1 MKKCYLYVR
10 VSSEQQLSGDGL
22 DRQESMLI
30 RYFDDN
36 ASCYDFDPN
45 YELIVD
51 RGVSAFKGHHQR
63 ESAGLGGFFKRV
75 RDGDVEKGS
84 VLCVESLDRF
94 SRENPFRCVE
104 YLSILDRHQIE
115 LHDVDKQLKIGRK
128 YPNSLTFAIMIAE
141 RSYEESRLK
150 SLRIQKGWDKRRKIA
165 KEEGQ
170 YMIKNCPKWIDVVN
184 NKYVLNEHHL
194 IIRKIFDLYLSGIG
208 SYTIAVMLN
217 RDNKTIDGMKWNS
230 TKICHVLRN
239 RRCKGEYTSN
249 RIIRNFEDDTVTSTF
264 EILNIYPRIVSD
276 DEFYEVST
284 RLEKFN
290 YTGRIRHDLK
300 RTVFNGLLK
309 CELCGSAL
317 GVSSTAG
324 YTYIKCD
331 NARANGGCAGV
342 LMTYMPFEKG
352 ILSHI
357 KDIDISK
364 VINMDSTIS
373 NIDILKT
380 EVVELE
386 SYIQS
391 FIIGIENLKQQ
402 GRFPTFDMLD
412 GKAQAEERLQDV
424 KKTLAAEKD
433 TSNISNLEF
442 SSDIHKLE
450 NIIERSR
457 LELELRKVIKRIAI
471 KADKTYITADIS
483 YYNDDNIKHVLLI
496 HKKKTTIEVM
506 GEIVQKDGW
515 RTYSFSEGSSL
526 VFRVKSNGEI
536 WTLSAA
542 KNKSI
547 SEVQKYMTMMVG
559 REPID
564 FDYYINED
572 FIEWIE

>member
-22 DRQESMLI
+22 DRQESMLT

-63 ESAGLGGFFKRV
+63 ESAGLGGFFKKV
-75 RDGDVEKGS
+75 RNGEVEKGS

-94 SRENPFRCVE
+94 SRENPFKCVE
-104 YLSILDRHQIE
+104 YISILDSYQIE
-115 LHDVDKQLKIGRK
+115 LHDVDKKLKIGRK
-128 YPNSLTFAIMIAE
+128 YPNSLSFAVMIAE

-150 SLRIQKGWDKRRKIA
+150 SVRIQKGWDKRRKMA

-184 NKYVLNEHHL
+184 DRYVLNENH
-194 IIRKIFDLYLSGIG
+194 IVIREIFDLYLSGIG

-249 RIIRNFEDDTVTSTF
+249 RVIRNFDDDTVTSTF

-276 DEFYEVST
+276 DEFHEVST

-300 RTVFNGLLK
+300 RTVFNSLLK

-317 GVSSTAG
+317 GVSSTSG

-331 NARANGGCAGV
+331 NARANSGCTGV
-342 LMTYMPFEKG
+342 LMAYMPFEKA

-357 KDIDISK
+357 KDIDISR
-364 VINMDSTIS
+364 VINIDSTIS

-380 EVVELE
+380 EIVELE

-391 FIIGIENLKQQ
+391 FTAGIENLKQQ
-402 GRFPTFDMLD
+402 GRLPTFDMLD

-424 KKTLAAEKD
+424 KKKLAAERD
-433 TSNISNLEF
+433 TANVSNLEF

-457 LELELRKVIKRIAI
+457 LEVELRKVIKRIAV
-471 KADKTYITADIS
+471 KANKTYITADIS
-483 YYNDDNIKHVLLI
+483 YYNDDNIKHILLI
-496 HKKKTTIEVM
+496 HKKKAIIEAM
-506 GEIVQKDGW
+506 GEISQQGRW
-515 RTYSFSEGSSL
+515 RTYSFLESGVQ
-526 VFRVKSNGEI
+526 VFRVESNGDV
-536 WTLSAA
+536 WTLAA
-542 KNKSI
+542 ARNKSI
-547 SEVQKYMTMMVG
+547 NEIQKYMTMMVG

-564 FDYYINED
+564 FDYIINED
-572 FIEWIE
+572 MIDWL